1 MQAKK
6 MIYISRTGTPGSL
19 VLPES
24 TFIAWLKAAE
34 IGLSRQRVKVEGG
47 LK

>member
-1 MQAKK
+1 MQVKK

-19 VLPES
+19 VVPET

-34 IGLSRQRVKVEGG
+34 IGLRQSVKGTGG

>member
-1 MQAKK
+1 MHVKK

-34 IGLSRQRVKVEGG
+34 IGLRQSVKTGG
-47 LK
+47 GQN